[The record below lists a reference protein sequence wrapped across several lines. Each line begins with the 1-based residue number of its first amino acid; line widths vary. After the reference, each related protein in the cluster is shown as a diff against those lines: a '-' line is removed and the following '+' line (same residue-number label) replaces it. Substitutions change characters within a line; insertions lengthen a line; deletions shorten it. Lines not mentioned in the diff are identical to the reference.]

1 MGLLLG
7 QHAGEELVA
16 VAPVLLVTTFNLT
29 EKEKGVLHVMY
40 LIVLVSGK
48 AGCVSRGQF
57 LSHTP

>member
-16 VAPVLLVTTFNLT
+16 VAPVLLVTMFNLT

-40 LIVLVSGK
+40 LIVVSGK